1 MLCSS
6 RTSGSRQSL
15 WPAKSMALSVATCPV
30 NALAQLYGL
39 SLSCTVP
46 SSESFSHTSPVFR
59 SVTVPFPLSAYAS
72 GAPPRSSPSSPVPA
86 HEMAFPLLSQ
96 HVVCPV
102 AGSGQPPEVSRTA
115 RTGPMPFSSPA
126 PTWPSWKST
135 NHMFRGLSA
144 SDVDV
149 QVSPENVQL
158 HVVTEQRSEEHT
170 SELQSHSDL
179 VCRLLLEKKKKKK
192 IQNIKYE
199 KKRENG

>member
-1 MLCSS
+1 MLCIS
-6 RTSGSRQSL
+6 RMLGSRQSL
-15 WPAKSMALSVATCPV
+15 WPAKFMALSVATWPR
-30 NALAQLYGL
+30 NALAQVYRL

-59 SVTVPFPLSAYAS
+59 SLTVPSPWSAYAS
-72 GAPPRSSPSSPVPA
+72 GAPFRSSPSSPVPA

-102 AGSGQPPEVSRTA
+102 AGNGQPPEPSRTA
-115 RTGPMPFSSPA
+115 RTGPIPCSSPA

-135 NHMFRGLSA
+135 NHMFDGLSA

-158 HVVTEQRSEEHT
+158 QLVTSQPDEQWLSKAGATVGRRFWTDTMLSSSGTFRSP
-170 SELQSHSDL
+170 QS
-179 VCRLLLEKKKKKK
+179 
-192 IQNIKYE
+192 
-199 KKRENG
+199 